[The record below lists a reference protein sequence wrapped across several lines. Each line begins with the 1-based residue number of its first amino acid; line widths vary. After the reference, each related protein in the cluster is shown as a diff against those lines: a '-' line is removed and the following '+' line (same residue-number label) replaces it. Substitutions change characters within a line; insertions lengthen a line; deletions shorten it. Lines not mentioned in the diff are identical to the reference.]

1 MWHRKRLTLSA
12 AADGLSCSVLAV
24 HPWMSAGQKVET
36 GHYLSPDNAIASA
49 ATRLSGAAA
58 GADVT
63 AWLITAPTLTE
74 FISQL
79 ASLAAIFPLP
89 EVSALYRRAATA
101 ASLATSRMQ
110 IPSTPGGLPAARAL
124 SVSTL
129 RRAALSAQTA
139 SAGQAATPD
148 LSSALAA
155 FKQQRAALIAAAEQE
170 SAGTG
175 AQSLAVYS
183 VSVAGDVTGAI
194 REMREGIPDTDH
206 VFTLCL
212 AFIGDDLT
220 ALRGM
225 LHDEFTT

>member
-1 MWHRKRLTLSA
+1 MWERRRLMVSA
-12 AADGLSCSVLAV
+12 AASGLTCSVLAA
-24 HPWMSAGQKVET
+24 HPWTSAGQKTGT
-36 GHYLSPDNAIASA
+36 GHYLSPDNAIGSVT
-49 ATRLSGAAA
+49 TRLSGAAA

-79 ASLAAIFPLP
+79 ASLTAIFPLP
-89 EVSALYRRAATA
+89 EVSALYRRAAAA

-170 SAGTG
+170 SADIG

-194 REMREGIPDTDH
+194 REMREDIPDTDH

>member
-1 MWHRKRLTLSA
+1 MWAKKRLAPSA
-12 AADGLSCSVLAV
+12 AADGLMCSVLVV
-24 HPWMSAGQKVET
+24 HPWTSAGQRTGT
-36 GHYLSPDNAIASA
+36 GHYLSPGNAIESA
-49 ATRLSGAAA
+49 ASRLAGAAA

-170 SAGTG
+170 SVGIG

-194 REMREGIPDTDH
+194 REIREDIPDTDH

-220 ALRGM
+220 AIRGM
-225 LHDEFTT
+225 LHDEFAT